1 MLKVS
6 KMKSI
11 VRFLAVPSILSF
23 AKSILWSEFL
33 EEVGNVCVFTFFGA
47 GVVFVHSSTFIR
59 DLFFTFFTVLDF
71 TFY

>member
-1 MLKVS
+1 MVG
-6 KMKSI
+6 I
-11 VRFLAVPSILSF
+11 FV
-23 AKSILWSEFL
+23 